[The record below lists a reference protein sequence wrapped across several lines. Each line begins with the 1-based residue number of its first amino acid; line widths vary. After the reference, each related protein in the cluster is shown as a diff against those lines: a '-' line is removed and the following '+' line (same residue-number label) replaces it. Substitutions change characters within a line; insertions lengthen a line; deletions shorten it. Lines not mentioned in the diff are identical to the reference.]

1 MLHFGIA
8 VAAAPVLADAA
19 AVDVVVVIVVVYA
32 AGVVVALWAA
42 VRGVHVLRFIHGG
55 GPRCRRR
62 RRRPRGRRKASQFLT
77 RLDRDSCC
85 RHSIH
90 LGNANPFSLARPTD
104 DG

>member
-1 MLHFGIA
+1 MVLHFGIA
-8 VAAAPVLADAA
+8 VVAVRTPPVLAPRAG
-19 AVDVVVVIVVVYA
+19 AVDVVVVVVYA

-42 VRGVHVLRFIHGG
+42 VRGVHLLRFIHGG

-62 RRRPRGRRKASQFLT
+62 RRPRGRRKSSQFLT

-90 LGNANPFSLARPTD
+90 WRMREFFVRSPLAR
-104 DG
+104 